1 MRGTI
6 IMWSGDKGVIAA
18 ADKRYDFTINQWQ
31 GSTAPA
37 ANMTVELQVSDSG
50 ALTSATPVSEG
61 DLAKEKLNQ
70 MGAQGSKV
78 AQAVFADVGR
88 DVAIAYG
95 VFLIAALFMSV
106 VGSGGMF
113 GNINITLADL
123 LSGNLGLS
131 GIVGS
136 GSGKGTFLVLIAT
149 ATIAVPHYW
158 KHKLAPLALCVPLL
172 FTLYA
177 FYPVYQQY
185 SQAKAQAAQAGAFFG
200 GEMAKN
206 FDSGISLGLGA
217 YVVLIAG
224 AYLAFRG
231 VMRYLGRQGG

>member
-18 ADKRYDFTINQWQ
+18 ADKRYDFNINQWQ
-31 GSTAPA
+31 APVAPA
-37 ANMTVELQVSDSG
+37 ANMTVEVQVSDSG
-50 ALTSATPVSEG
+50 TLTSATPVSEA

-106 VGSGGMF
+106 VGGGGF
-113 GNINITLADL
+113 LGNISITLADL
-123 LSGNLGLS
+123 LSGNMGLS
-131 GIVGS
+131 GIVG

-177 FYPVYQQY
+177 FYPIYQQY
-185 SQAKAQAAQAGAFFG
+185 SQAKAQAAQAGALFG
-200 GEMAKN
+200 GEAARN
-206 FDSGISLGLGA
+206 FDSGFSLGLGA
-217 YVVLIAG
+217 YAVLAAG

-231 VMRYLGRQGG
+231 ITRYLGRQGG

>member
-18 ADKRYDFTINQWQ
+18 ADKRYDFNINQWQ
-31 GSTAPA
+31 GSVAPA
-37 ANMTVELQVSDSG
+37 ANMTVELQLSDSG
-50 ALTSATPVSEG
+50 ALTSATPVSEA

-70 MGAQGSKV
+70 MGAQGSQL
-78 AQAVFADVGR
+78 AQAVFANVGR

-106 VGSGGMF
+106 VGGGGMF
-113 GNINITLADL
+113 GNISITLADL

-131 GIVGS
+131 GLVG
-136 GSGKGTFLVLIAT
+136 GSGKGTFLVLVAT

-158 KHKLAPLALCVPLL
+158 KHKLAPLAFCVPLL

-177 FYPVYQQY
+177 FYPIYQQY
-185 SQAKAQAAQAGAFFG
+185 SQARAQAAQAGAFFG
-200 GEMAKN
+200 NEAARN
-206 FDSGISLGLGA
+206 FDPGISLGLGA
-217 YVVLIAG
+217 YAVLIAG

-231 VMRYLGRQGG
+231 VMRYLGRQGS

>member
-18 ADKRYDFTINQWQ
+18 ADKRHDFNINQWQ
-31 GSTAPA
+31 ASVAPA
-37 ANMTVELQVSDSG
+37 ANMTVEVQLSDSG
-50 ALTSATPVSEG
+50 ALVSATPVSEA

-88 DVAIAYG
+88 DVAIAYA

-106 VGSGGMF
+106 VGGGGF
-113 GNINITLADL
+113 LGNISITLADL
-123 LSGNLGLS
+123 LSGNMGLS
-131 GIVGS
+131 GIVG

-158 KHKLAPLALCVPLL
+158 KHKLAPLALCAPLL
-172 FTLYA
+172 FTLYG

-200 GEMAKN
+200 GEAARN
-206 FDSGISLGLGA
+206 FDSGFSLGLGA
-217 YVVLIAG
+217 YAVLIAG

-231 VMRYLGRQGG
+231 ITRYLGRQGG

>member
-6 IMWSGDKGVIAA
+6 LMWSGDKGVIAA
-18 ADKRYDFTINQWQ
+18 ADKRHDFNINQWQ
-31 GSTAPA
+31 GSVAPA
-37 ANMTVELQVSDSG
+37 ANMTVELQLSDSG
-50 ALTSATPVSEG
+50 ALTSVAPVSEA

-70 MGAQGSKV
+70 MSAQGSKV
-78 AQAVFADVGR
+78 AQAVLGDVGR

-106 VGSGGMF
+106 VGGGGMF
-113 GNINITLADL
+113 GNISITLADL

-131 GIVGS
+131 GLMGG

-149 ATIAVPHYW
+149 ATIAVTHYW
-158 KHKLAPLALCVPLL
+158 KHKLAPLSFCVPLV

-185 SQAKAQAAQAGAFFG
+185 SQARAQAAQAGAFFG
-200 GEMAKN
+200 DMASKSMDTG
-206 FDSGISLGLGA
+206 FSLGLGA
-217 YVVLIAG
+217 YAVLIAG

-231 VMRYLGRQGG
+231 VTRYLGRQAA

>member
-18 ADKRYDFTINQWQ
+18 ADKRYDFNISQWQ
-31 GSTAPA
+31 GAVAPA
-37 ANMTVELQVSDSG
+37 ANMTVEVQVSDTG
-50 ALTSATPVSEG
+50 MLTSAMPVSEA

-70 MGAQGSKV
+70 MSAQGSKV
-78 AQAVFADVGR
+78 AQAVLGDVGR

-106 VGSGGMF
+106 VGGNGMV
-113 GNINITLADL
+113 GSISITLADL
-123 LSGNLGLS
+123 LSGNMGLS
-131 GIVGS
+131 GLVGA
-136 GSGKGTFLVLIAT
+136 GSGKGTFLVLLAT

-177 FYPVYQQY
+177 FYPVYQAY
-185 SQAKAQAAQAGAFFG
+185 SQARAQAAQAGAMFG
-200 GEMAKN
+200 ETSRS
-206 FDSGISLGLGA
+206 FDSGFSLGLGA
-217 YVVLIAG
+217 YAVLIAG

-231 VMRYLGRQGG
+231 IKRYLGRPAG

>member
-1 MRGTI
+1 M
-6 IMWSGDKGVIAA
+6 
-18 ADKRYDFTINQWQ
+18 
-31 GSTAPA
+31 APA
-37 ANMTVELQVSDSG
+37 ANMTVELQLSDSG
-50 ALTSATPVSEG
+50 TLSNAAPVSEA

-78 AQAVFADVGR
+78 AQAVLGDVGP

-95 VFLIAALFMSV
+95 IFLIAALFMNA

-113 GNINITLADL
+113 GNISITLADL
-123 LSGNLGLS
+123 LSGNTGLS
-131 GIVGS
+131 GLVGS
-136 GSGKGTFLVLIAT
+136 GRGTFLVLVAT
-149 ATIAVPHYW
+149 ATIAVPLYW
-158 KHKLAPLALCVPLL
+158 RHKLAPLAFCVPLL

-177 FYPVYQQY
+177 FYPLYQQY

-206 FDSGISLGLGA
+206 FDSGINLALGA
-217 YVVLIAG
+217 YAVLIAS

-231 VMRYLGRQGG
+231 VRRYLGRQPG